1 MDPALL
7 RERELFKKK
16 AFDLPVIEKRKEF
29 DNDNNNNGSSSQ
41 PPKKKIKKEPFI
53 TNHKQDFNNFKA
65 TVPAHNFSILA
76 KIVNSMKERYLNQDD
91 EAVTFEE
98 LLDETNQLDLSS
110 KQKQWLLSESLP
122 NNPRILVT
130 AEGRYAYKPVFNLK
144 DKKSLIRLLDKYDSR
159 GLGSITLEDIK
170 ESLPNAERIV
180 KNLVDNNKIIMVTR
194 PVDKKRILFYND
206 LQLSF
211 SVDEEFQ
218 KAWRSIAVE
227 GIDEDKIEEYL
238 KNHGISS
245 MQDLNLKK
253 VNKPMQKRKDK
264 KRKQNFKKLNN
275 HMGDLLQ
282 DYSDNQP

>member
-7 RERELFKKK
+7 RERELFKKR
-16 AFDLPVIEKRKEF
+16 AYELPVIEKRKEA
-29 DNDNNNNGSSSQ
+29 DYDNNSGPSSQ

-53 TNHKQDFNNFKA
+53 TNQKQDFNNFKA

-76 KIVNSMKERYLNQDD
+76 KIVNSMKERYLNQDS

-122 NNPRILVT
+122 NNPRIQVT
-130 AEGRYAYKPVFNLK
+130 HDGRYAYKAVFNLK

-159 GLGSITLEDIK
+159 GLGSITLDDVK

-194 PVDKKRILFYND
+194 PVDKKRVLFYND
-206 LQLSF
+206 LQLNF

-253 VNKPMQKRKDK
+253 FTRPMHKRKDK
-264 KRKQNFKKLNN
+264 KRKTNFKKLNN

-282 DYSDNQP
+282 DYSDKQ

>member
-1 MDPALL
+1 ML
-7 RERELFKKK
+7 RERELFKKR
-16 AFDLPVIEKRKEF
+16 AYELPVIEKRKEA
-29 DNDNNNNGSSSQ
+29 DNNNNSGSSSQ

-53 TNHKQDFNNFKA
+53 TNQKQDFNNFKA

-76 KIVNSMKERYLNQDD
+76 KIVNSMKERYLNQDS

-122 NNPRILVT
+122 NNPRIQVT
-130 AEGRYAYKPVFNLK
+130 HDGRYAYKAVFNLK

-159 GLGSITLEDIK
+159 GLGSITLDDVK

-180 KNLVDNNKIIMVTR
+180 KNLVDNKKIIMVTR
-194 PVDKKRILFYND
+194 PVDKKRVLFYND
-206 LQLSF
+206 LQLNF

-253 VNKPMQKRKDK
+253 FTRPMQKRKDK
-264 KRKQNFKKLNN
+264 KRKTNFKKLNN

-282 DYSDNQP
+282 DYSDKQ